1 MIRANLATRPFYNE
15 RAVQLWLL
23 LLALIVAAATVF
35 NVVRLIRY
43 TRTDSELRL
52 QASRDEARAADLR
65 AEAARLRGSVDLKEI
80 ELASTE
86 ARQAN
91 ALIDRRTF
99 SWTDLLNQFETT
111 FPDNVRIVAVKPAV
125 DDKGGLVLTI
135 NVIARSVNDVDELI
149 GNLEATG
156 SFTNLLSV
164 QEHFNADGM
173 LEATLEG
180 HYVPRPAKPAV
191 AETTKPRA
199 KKP

>member
-1 MIRANLATRPFYNE
+1 VIRANLATRPFYNE

>member
-1 MIRANLATRPFYNE
+1 VIRANLSTRPFYNE

-23 LLALIVAAATVF
+23 VLVLIVAAATLF
-35 NVVRLIRY
+35 NVARVIRFSQ
-43 TRTDSELRL
+43 TDTELAT

-65 AEAARLRGSVDLKEI
+65 AEAARLRGSVDLQQI

-99 SWTDLLNQFETT
+99 SWTDLFNQFETT
-111 FPDNVRIVAVKPAV
+111 FPDNVRITAVRPNL

-135 NVIARSVNDVDELI
+135 NVVARSVDDVDELI

-156 SFTNLLSV
+156 SFSNLLSV
-164 QEHFNADGM
+164 EESFNTDGM
-173 LEATLEG
+173 LDATLEG
-180 HYVPRPAKPAV
+180 HYEPRQVPPAAPEAN
-191 AETTKPRA
+191 AR
-199 KKP
+199 

>member
-1 MIRANLATRPFYNE
+1 VIRANLATRPFYNE

-35 NVVRLIRY
+35 NAVRAYRY
-43 TRTDSELRL
+43 SQTDTELAT
-52 QASRDEARAADLR
+52 QASRDEARAGDLR

-111 FPDNVRIVAVKPAV
+111 FPDNVRIAAVKPAV

-135 NVIARSVNDVDELI
+135 NVVARSVNDVDELI

-164 QEHFNADGM
+164 QEHFNGDGM

-180 HYVPRPAKPAV
+180 HYVPRPAKPATPE
-191 AETTKPRA
+191 ATTPEARKP
-199 KKP
+199 